1 MKVATSCYT
10 LSKWNKTWNNI
21 VSPLYFHFLFK
32 LSLFHVNIWIK
43 VLKSQGFLPKGN
55 AVHNILYHYMTTSP
69 FIHLANITI
78 LMWNQA
84 MFEILIKWK
93 CVILAEQKKA
103 VSYYITQ
110 GLNAGNTCIGWN
122 SIPTQF
128 YVQAIAFDQLNS

>member
-1 MKVATSCYT
+1 
-10 LSKWNKTWNNI
+10 
-21 VSPLYFHFLFK
+21 
-32 LSLFHVNIWIK
+32 
-43 VLKSQGFLPKGN
+43 
-55 AVHNILYHYMTTSP
+55 
-69 FIHLANITI
+69 
-78 LMWNQA
+78 MWNQA

-128 YVQAIAFDQLNS
+128 YVQAIVLDQLNS